1 MTNTNSDKGF
11 IYVYIPKNDQPCDKT
26 DPESEK
32 YIFRDQEI
40 HSKYKNVISSFA
52 IVNYYLKLKG
62 KTKKM

>member
-32 YIFRDQEI
+32 YIFRD
-40 HSKYKNVISSFA
+40 
-52 IVNYYLKLKG
+52 
-62 KTKKM
+62 